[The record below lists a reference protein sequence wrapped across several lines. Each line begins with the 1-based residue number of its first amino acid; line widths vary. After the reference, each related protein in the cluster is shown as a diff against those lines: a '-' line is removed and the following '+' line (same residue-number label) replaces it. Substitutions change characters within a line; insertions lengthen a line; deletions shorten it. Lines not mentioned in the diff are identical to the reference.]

1 MKKEPLFFLRK
12 KFMGGFI
19 AVLMI
24 LSISAVFTSNTNSE
38 KDPVEFNGK
47 WFYPYNLGWFTYINN
62 VQTAFPYLPDELT
75 NISSLPYVFIDSP
88 KVYIITDPNEK
99 NITFDLLKQRLVY
112 FLNQKGITSVPACSQ
127 EEGCPDS
134 LPIKDCK
141 DINVAGIFLKSG
153 VQSRVYKDYMCY
165 VIEGDTSLN
174 LNKATEKLIYL
185 LLGVI

>member
-1 MKKEPLFFLRK
+1 
-12 KFMGGFI
+12 MGGFI

-88 KVYIITDPNEK
+88 KVYIITNPNEK
-99 NITFDLLKQRLVY
+99 NITFDLPKQRLVY
-112 FLNQKGITSVPACSQ
+112 FLNQNI
-127 EEGCPDS
+127 
-134 LPIKDCK
+134 
-141 DINVAGIFLKSG
+141 
-153 VQSRVYKDYMCY
+153 
-165 VIEGDTSLN
+165 
-174 LNKATEKLIYL
+174 
-185 LLGVI
+185 